1 MAHIIKKGLIKVP
14 TQPKDFDLQAT
25 GLVFKSYDN
34 QIALEFNV
42 VQQDGTPADLLGANL
57 RLLMFIYDEV
67 NGTIK
72 KEPIPFITKNL
83 ITESFLNGHVVYIL
97 PEAMKA
103 YNGMVEAYVY
113 IEYPDGST
121 SDNLGFTF
129 RMKRSAIDGLAQD
142 KADYFIEDFKQLL
155 AAASLEANKVIEGL
169 DTEIKNLQQAA
180 QDANTA
186 VDGAMDRID
195 GLEAEIGQLE
205 RLREMYIDTLDF
217 EGYDYSG
224 RPNLAPNLDFNS
236 LSSSYTQFIK
246 PLSCFKDAGTYFIA
260 DNNDTSAIGTSRNVY
275 IKNMTR
281 LEKGVTY
288 IVSIP
293 LFIDED
299 FTVDD
304 SFITLDSYCVAT
316 ANGTV
321 RRIGRIRPDEKCR
334 NKWYRYTVTFTVP
347 SDFPDGDYTPF
358 MQLWESAQATGK
370 LYIGY
375 DIKIEKVSSTSDQA
389 TPFQP
394 NLLAEPYNMCREYPN
409 ENMVLNNEPVSTNSY
424 RVNTYNIKPL
434 VKGKKYTVTLKG
446 TKPSTQIWRP
456 FFNRD
461 GSAGDFGFG
470 DLKPVPGVP
479 DVWTATFT
487 AADNSK
493 TVNPYMAVYQV
504 PNTSVGQCKIEW
516 CKLEEGEVST
526 PIDAPTYKGL
536 GILDSNDPTKYVWNY
551 TELVDV
557 DGIQDALENVEQR
570 TTTLEGKAN
579 TIDGRLNNVNTALNT
594 VQSTADQIL
603 AEVTAADVMK
613 ETDLPSY
620 LANKPIVAGGMAD
633 FAGKVAF
640 KLHPNPHRAA
650 NYALAY
656 EHANQ
661 APSKCFTYECSQ
673 TSYDRM
679 KSLDGNV
686 LGTAT
691 NTAGQTGTTA
701 FKFDLISQIT
711 KDFPSFFDDCLTQGE
726 KVMKIRNY
734 IESAVLTIRSKNT
747 NSECYISVA
756 QGDVWGAEVKKG
768 SYNESAVTEKVYDQL
783 VQNLYT
789 RARVQDDGSIIF
801 RARTRTIQAS
811 ETNVTVKQEVD
822 YARLDYT
829 LNLSSDDFLTPI
841 ERDVTKDNLTQILS
855 DDSATI
861 KGVMDFKFKTRGNND
876 LCPHAAYLK
885 STSAQATN
893 MSEITYEADADMYTR
908 TQNKDDGLASVLRP
922 EATTGYVGQAKYK
935 FDLVIAIEKEHPHLF
950 KGLTTTK
957 QKVDVLKAKMQEMKF
972 NIWCRTEG
980 SAGTIEIGSSLANVD
995 AIDTLQVKDVGQ
1007 TTEFA
1012 RAEFYSNNNYAC
1024 ARRINDDGT
1033 ILYFVHGSKATTE
1046 QPQPKVIIDYVN
1058 LEYTLSDKPSDY
1070 IVAKTDAT
1078 YLAAVAKTK
1087 ELDRYKEYFSKGTS
1101 LGVDTINQTT
1111 IPFGTSMG
1119 LHGTRAVTLNGGVF
1133 TATKQCKLLFDFSIK
1148 MRGNDKTGYIYV
1160 KPYKNGEKV
1169 DEEACAAVGGFRDS
1183 TGATATLK
1191 FQNNTPLKYIAELNT
1206 GDTLEFKVEIGSSDK
1221 IQEVKMLFG
1230 TVEEI

>member
-1 MAHIIKKGLIKVP
+1 MAHIIKKGPIKVS

-67 NGTIK
+67 DGTIK

-260 DNNDTSAIGTSRNVY
+260 DNNDTSVIGTSRNVY
-275 IKNMTR
+275 IKNITR
-281 LEKGVTY
+281 LKKGMTY

-293 LFIDED
+293 LFIDKD
-299 FTVDD
+299 FTVND
-304 SFITLDSYCVAT
+304 SFITIDSYCVTT

-409 ENMVLNNEPVSTNSY
+409 ENMVINNDPVTSNAY
-424 RVNTYNIKPL
+424 LVKNYQIKPL
-434 VKGKKYTVTLKG
+434 VKGKKYTLTLKG
-446 TKPSTQIWRP
+446 TKPSTQTWRP
-456 FFNRD
+456 FFTQDN
-461 GSAGDFGFG
+461 GSPWAFGN
-470 DLKPVPGVP
+470 LEPVPGIP
-479 DVWTATFT
+479 NLWTGTFT
-487 AADNSK
+487 ASANSHP
-493 TVNPYMAVYQV
+493 TGPEIQIYQV
-504 PNTSVGQCKIEW
+504 PSTSVGQCKIEW

-526 PIDAPTYKGL
+526 PINVPTYKGL

-570 TTTLEGKAN
+570 TATLEGKAN

-620 LANKPIVAGGMAD
+620 LANKQIVAGGTVD
-633 FAGKVAF
+633 FSGKVAQ
-640 KLHPNPHRAA
+640 KVHPNPHKCA

-656 EHANQ
+656 EHASQ
-661 APSKCFTYECSQ
+661 VPSKAINFETTQSG
-673 TSYDRM
+673 YD
-679 KSLDGNV
+679 KINKLDGSTLNSST
-686 LGTAT
+686 GTI
-691 NTAGQTGTTA
+691 GQTANLA

-711 KDFPSFFDDCLTQGE
+711 KDYPSFFDDCPTLGE

-734 IESAVLTIRSKNT
+734 IESAVLTIHSKNT
-747 NSECYISVA
+747 NTECYISAA
-756 QGDVWGAEVKKG
+756 QGDVWGAQATKG

-783 VQNLYT
+783 TQNLYT

-811 ETNVTVKQEVD
+811 ETNVTVKIEID

-861 KGVMDFKFKTRGNND
+861 KGVMDFKFKNRGNND
-876 LCPHAAYLK
+876 LCPHAIYLK
-885 STSAQATN
+885 STSVQATN
-893 MSEITYEADADMYTR
+893 MSEITYEADADMYNR
-908 TQNKDDGLASVLRP
+908 TQNKDDGLASILRP

-935 FDLVIAIEKEHPHLF
+935 FNLVTAIEKEHPHLF
-950 KGLTTTK
+950 KGLTTPQ
-957 QKVDVLKAKMQEMKF
+957 QKYNVLKAKITGYTF
-972 NIWCRTEG
+972 NVYARTEG
-980 SAGTIEIGSSLANVD
+980 ANGQIYIGTSSANSDTIASIV
-995 AIDTLQVKDVGQ
+995 TRDVGQ

-1012 RAEFYSNNNYAC
+1012 KASYPVTHTNA
-1024 ARRINDDGT
+1024 INTDGT
-1033 ILYFVHGSKATTE
+1033 VLFYLRGVPVDSTYT
-1046 QPQPKVIIDYVN
+1046 QPKIIIDYVN

-1070 IVAKTDAT
+1070 VVAKTDAT

-1119 LHGTRAVTLNGGVF
+1119 LHGTRAVTLNGGIF

-1230 TVEEI
+1230 TIEEI

>member
-1 MAHIIKKGLIKVP
+1 MAHIIKKGPIKVP

-42 VQQDGTPADLLGANL
+42 AQQDGAPADLLGANL

-67 NGTIK
+67 DGTIK

-180 QDANTA
+180 KDANTA

-224 RPNLAPNLDFNS
+224 RPNLMPNLDFSKLSRTNS
-236 LSSSYTQFIK
+236 NIQTPPPYVKDGGTFFI
-246 PLSCFKDAGTYFIA
+246 LDAT
-260 DNNDTSAIGTSRNVY
+260 DTSAAGVTRNVF
-275 IKNMTR
+275 IPMLGR
-281 LEKGVTY
+281 LEKGAHYMVT
-288 IVSIP
+288 IP
-293 LFIDED
+293 MMISED
-299 FTVDD
+299 FGTNYGSSPIYPYNTTNSATTTRPLTMTPNADCRGKWQ
-304 SFITLDSYCVAT
+304 FIKKA
-316 ANGTV
+316 
-321 RRIGRIRPDEKCR
+321 
-334 NKWYRYTVTFTVP
+334 FTVP
-347 SDFPDGDYTPF
+347 SDMMDGNFAPF
-358 MQLWESAQATGK
+358 LQIYQTANQTGK

-375 DIKIEKVSSTSDQA
+375 DIKIEKIASLSDQA

-409 ENMVLNNEPVSTNSY
+409 ENMVINNDPVTSNAYLVKSY
-424 RVNTYNIKPL
+424 QIKPL
-434 VKGKKYTVTLKG
+434 VKGKKYTLTLKG
-446 TKPSTQIWRP
+446 TKPSTQTWRP
-456 FFNRD
+456 FFTQDN
-461 GSAGDFGFG
+461 GNPWGVGDMT
-470 DLKPVPGVP
+470 PVPGLPNTWVK
-479 DVWTATFT
+479 TFT
-487 AADNSK
+487 ASANSHP
-493 TVNPYMAVYQV
+493 TGPAAQIYQV
-504 PNTSVGQCKIEW
+504 PNASVGQCKIEW
-516 CKLEEGEVST
+516 CKLEEGEAST
-526 PIDAPTYKGL
+526 PINAPTYKGL

-570 TTTLEGKAN
+570 TATLEGKAN

-613 ETDLPSY
+613 ETDLPGY

-633 FAGKVAF
+633 FAGKAER
-640 KLHPNPHRAA
+640 KAHPNSHKLA

-661 APSKCFTYECSQ
+661 APSKCFAYECSQ
-673 TSYDRM
+673 ASYDKM
-679 KSLDGNV
+679 KSLDGKT

-701 FKFDLISQIT
+701 FKFDLISQIA
-711 KDFPSFFDDCLTQGE
+711 KDYPTFFDDCPTQE
-726 KVMKIRNY
+726 AKVAKIRNY
-734 IESAVLTIRSKNT
+734 IESTVLTIHSKNT

-783 VQNLYT
+783 MRNLFT

-801 RARTRTIQAS
+801 RARTRTIQES
-811 ETNVTVKQEVD
+811 ETNVTVKQEID

-855 DDSATI
+855 DDSVTM
-861 KGVMDFKFKTRGNND
+861 KGVMDFKGKVRSNVANCSHVMYEKTT
-876 LCPHAAYLK
+876 A
-885 STSAQATN
+885 AQATN
-893 MSEITYEADADMYTR
+893 MSEISGEASDAAYNAMQSKGDGLTR
-908 TQNKDDGLASVLRP
+908 TLETDGVAGHV
-922 EATTGYVGQAKYK
+922 VQAKYK
-935 FDLVIAIEKEHPHLF
+935 FDLVTAIEKEHPHLF
-950 KGLTTTK
+950 KGLTTTQ
-957 QKVDVLKAKMQEMKF
+957 QKVDVLKAKIAGYTF
-972 NIWCRTEG
+972 NVYARTEG
-980 SAGTIEIGSSLANVD
+980 ANGQIYIGTSSANADPIVSVVTC
-995 AIDTLQVKDVGQ
+995 DVGQ

-1012 RAEFYSNNNYAC
+1012 KASYSVTHTNA
-1024 ARRINDDGT
+1024 INADGT
-1033 ILYFVHGSKATTE
+1033 VLFYLRSVPVDSTYT
-1046 QPQPKVIIDYVN
+1046 QPKVIIDYVN

-1070 IVAKTDAT
+1070 VVAKTDAA

-1087 ELDRYKEYFSKGTS
+1087 ELDRYKEYFGLSATS
-1101 LGVDTINQTT
+1101 LGADTPNQAT
-1111 IPFGTSMG
+1111 IPFGPSVG

-1133 TATKQCKLLFDFSIK
+1133 TATKACKLMFDFAIK

-1160 KPYKNGEKV
+1160 KPYKNGVKA
-1169 DEEACAAVGGFRDS
+1169 DDEACAAVGGFRDS
-1183 TGATATLK
+1183 TGATTTLK
-1191 FQNNTPLKYIAELNT
+1191 FQNNAPLKYIVELNKN
-1206 GDTLEFKVEIGSSDK
+1206 DTLEFKIELGETDK
-1221 IQEVKMLFG
+1221 IQQVRMLFG
-1230 TVEEI
+1230 TIEEI

>member
-1 MAHIIKKGLIKVP
+1 MMAHIVKKGPIKVP

-42 VQQDGTPADLLGANL
+42 AQQDGTPADLLGANL

-67 NGTIK
+67 DGTIK

-169 DTEIKNLQQAA
+169 DTEIKNLQQATK
-180 QDANTA
+180 DANAA

-224 RPNLAPNLDFNS
+224 RPNLMRNIKLEDLSTEFTRYRKPTNVTMENGCFVIDVTKLSGNQGYYILDVPRGLEGKRYTYSVEAKADVATQGVAIRPVYHNGTALAVLTPSSVGS
-236 LSSSYTQFIK
+236 LT
-246 PLSCFKDAGTYFIA
+246 T
-260 DNNDTSAIGTSRNVY
+260 T
-275 IKNMTR
+275 MTR
-281 LEKGVTY
+281 YKLTTNPLTAQQVNSTVQAFQIY
-288 IVSIP
+288 IVPS
-293 LFIDED
+293 EC
-299 FTVDD
+299 T
-304 SFITLDSYCVAT
+304 AT
-316 ANGTV
+316 KIYVKTNIKMEEGTEAS
-321 RRIGRIRPDEKCR
+321 G
-334 NKWYRYTVTFTVP
+334 
-347 SDFPDGDYTPF
+347 
-358 MQLWESAQATGK
+358 
-370 LYIGY
+370 
-375 DIKIEKVSSTSDQA
+375 
-389 TPFQP
+389 FQP

-409 ENMVLNNEPVSTNSY
+409 ENIADPAVEFPITRSGESLYTKDALEDFILGET
-424 RVNTYNIKPL
+424 
-434 VKGKKYTVTLKG
+434 YTVTIGATMPASQYILVYLAQK
-446 TKPSTQIWRP
+446 Q
-456 FFNRD
+456 
-461 GSAGDFGFG
+461 FGRF
-470 DLKPVPGVP
+470 KPVEGLV
-479 DVWTATFT
+479 DTWVATVSIT
-487 AADNSK
+487 QLGS
-493 TVNPYMAVYQV
+493 NPKLVYLQQH
-504 PNTSVGQCKIEW
+504 PRETLGSCTINWLKIE
-516 CKLEEGEVST
+516 KGDTRT
-526 PIDAPTYKGL
+526 PINVPTYKGL
-536 GILDSNDPTKYVWNY
+536 GILDTNDPTKYVWNY

-613 ETDLPSY
+613 ETDLPGY

-633 FAGKVAF
+633 FAGKAAQKV
-640 KLHPNPHRAA
+640 HPNPHKCA
-650 NYALAY
+650 NYAIAY

-661 APSKCFTYECSQ
+661 APSKCINYEMTQ
-673 TSYDRM
+673 GGYD
-679 KSLDGNV
+679 KIIKLDGSLINS
-686 LGTAT
+686 AT
-691 NTAGQTGTTA
+691 NTVGQTASLA
-701 FKFDLISQIT
+701 FKFDLISQIA
-711 KDFPSFFDDCLTQGE
+711 KDFPSFFDDCPTQE
-726 KVMKIRNY
+726 TKVAKIRNY
-734 IESAVLTIRSKNT
+734 IESAVLTIHSKNT

-783 VQNLYT
+783 RQNLYT

-801 RARTRTIQAS
+801 RARTRTVQES

-822 YARLDYT
+822 YVRLDYT
-829 LNLSSDDFLTPI
+829 LKLSSDDFLTPS
-841 ERDVTKDNLTQILS
+841 ERAVTKDNLTQILS

-861 KGVMDFKFKTRGNND
+861 KGVMDFKFKTRGDNTS
-876 LCPHAAYLK
+876 CPHATYVKAD
-885 STSAQATN
+885 APQVNN
-893 MSEITYEADADMYTR
+893 MSKITNESVSMYNE
-908 TQNKDDGLASVLRP
+908 TQNKADGLSAILKP
-922 EATTGYVGQAKYK
+922 NGTTGNVGQIKYK
-935 FDLVIAIEKEHPHLF
+935 FDLVTAIEREHPHLF
-950 KGLTTTK
+950 KGLTTTQ
-957 QKVDVLKAKMQEMKF
+957 QKVNVLKAKMQELKF
-972 NIWCRTEG
+972 NVWARGEG
-980 SAGTIEIGSSLANVD
+980 TNGNIQIGSSLSNVD
-995 AIDTLQVKDVGQ
+995 AIDTRQMKDIGE

-1012 RAEFYSNNNYAC
+1012 RAEFYCDNNYAC

-1033 ILYFVHGSKATTE
+1033 VLYWLCGSAASDSL
-1046 QPQPKVIIDYVN
+1046 PQPEVIIDYVN

-1070 IVAKTDAT
+1070 VVSQTDAT
-1078 YLAAVAKTK
+1078 YLAALAKLQ
-1087 ELDRYKEYFSKGTS
+1087 ELDRYKEYFGLSATS
-1101 LGVDTINQTT
+1101 LGADTPNQTT
-1111 IPFGTSMG
+1111 IPFGPSVG
-1119 LHGTRAVTLNGGVF
+1119 LHGARAVTLSNGVF
-1133 TATKQCKLLFDFSIK
+1133 TAARACKLMFDFAVK

-1160 KPYKNGEKV
+1160 KPYKNGVKA
-1169 DEEACAAVGGFRDS
+1169 DDEACAAVGGFRDS
-1183 TGATATLK
+1183 TGATTTLK
-1191 FQNNTPLKYIAELNT
+1191 FQNNAPLKYIVELNEN
-1206 GDTLEFKVEIGSSDK
+1206 DTLEFKIELGETDK
-1221 IQEVKMLFG
+1221 IQQVRMLFG
-1230 TVEEI
+1230 TIEEI

>member
-1 MAHIIKKGLIKVP
+1 MAHIIKKGPIKVP

-67 NGTIK
+67 DGTIK

-129 RMKRSAIDGLAQD
+129 RVKRSAIDGLAQD

-180 QDANTA
+180 KDANAA

-195 GLEAEIGQLE
+195 ELEAEIGQLE

-217 EGYDYSG
+217 EGYNYSV
-224 RPNLAPNLDFNS
+224 RPNLMRNIKLED
-236 LSSSYTQFIK
+236 LSSEFTGYRKPTNVTMENGCFVIDVTKLTGNQGYYVLDVPRGLEGKRYTYSVEAKADVETRGVAIR
-246 PLSCFKDAGTYFIA
+246 PVYHNGTALAVLTPSTVGSLTTTMTRYKLTTNALTAQQVNSHVQAFQ
-260 DNNDTSAIGTSRNVY
+260 VY
-275 IKNMTR
+275 I
-281 LEKGVTY
+281 
-288 IVSIP
+288 
-293 LFIDED
+293 
-299 FTVDD
+299 
-304 SFITLDSYCVAT
+304 
-316 ANGTV
+316 
-321 RRIGRIRPDEKCR
+321 
-334 NKWYRYTVTFTVP
+334 VP
-347 SDFPDGDYTPF
+347 SECT
-358 MQLWESAQATGK
+358 ATK
-370 LYIGY
+370 IYVKTN
-375 DIKIEKVSSTSDQA
+375 IKMEEGTEASG
-389 TPFQP
+389 FQP

-409 ENMVLNNEPVSTNSY
+409 ENIADPTIKFPIKTSGY
-424 RVNTYNIKPL
+424 RVYGVNALKNFE
-434 VKGKKYTVTLKG
+434 VGKKYTITIEG
-446 TKPSTQIWRP
+446 TKPSTQQ
-456 FFNRD
+456 FVAHN
-461 GSAGDFGFG
+461 SGDIPLGA
-470 DLKPVPGVP
+470 LVPVEGLPN
-479 DVWTATFT
+479 VWTCTFT
-487 AADNSK
+487 PTKVSASTPK
-493 TVNPYMAVYQV
+493 LLSIYQM
-504 PNTSVGQCKIEW
+504 PSGTAGACQINW
-516 CKLEEGEVST
+516 LKLEEGDTRT
-526 PIDAPTYKGL
+526 PIDVPTYKGL

-570 TTTLEGKAN
+570 TATLEGKAN
-579 TIDGRLNNVNTALNT
+579 TIDGRLNNVNTTLNT

-620 LANKPIVAGGMAD
+620 LANKQIVAGGTVD
-633 FAGKVAF
+633 FSGKVAF

-661 APSKCFTYECSQ
+661 APNACINYELAQ
-673 TSYDRM
+673 VGYD
-679 KSLDGNV
+679 KTAKLDGTS
-686 LGTAT
+686 LISAT
-691 NTAGQTGTTA
+691 NTVGQTASLA
-701 FKFDLISQIT
+701 FKFDLISQIA

-734 IESAVLTIRSKNT
+734 IESAVLTIHSKNT

-811 ETNVTVKQEVD
+811 ETNVTVKTEID

-876 LCPHAAYLK
+876 LCPHAVYLK

-893 MSEITYEADADMYTR
+893 MSEITYEADADMYNK
-908 TQNKDDGLASVLRP
+908 TQNEGDGLASILRP

-935 FDLVIAIEKEHPHLF
+935 FDLVTAIEKEHPHLF

-957 QKVDVLKAKMQEMKF
+957 QKVDVLKAKIQELKF
-972 NIWCRTEG
+972 NVWARGEG
-980 SAGTIEIGSSLANVD
+980 TNGNIQIGSSLSNVD
-995 AIDTLQVKDVGQ
+995 AIDTRQTKDIGE

-1012 RAEFYSNNNYAC
+1012 QAEFYSSNNYDC

-1033 ILYFVHGSKATTE
+1033 ILYWLRSSTVSDSL
-1046 QPQPKVIIDYVN
+1046 PQPKVIIDYVN

-1070 IVAKTDAT
+1070 VVAKTDAT

-1230 TVEEI
+1230 TIEEI

>member
-1 MAHIIKKGLIKVP
+1 MAHIIKKGPIKVP
-14 TQPKDFDLQAT
+14 TQPKNFDLQAT

-42 VQQDGTPADLLGANL
+42 VQQDGKPADLLGANL

-67 NGTIK
+67 DGTIK
-72 KEPIPFITKNL
+72 KEPIPFITANL

-180 QDANTA
+180 KDANKA

-224 RPNLAPNLDFNS
+224 RPNLMRNIKLED
-236 LSSSYTQFIK
+236 LSSEFTGYRKPTNVTMENGCFVIDVTKLTGNQGYYILDVPRGLEGKRYTYSVEAKADVATRGVAIR
-246 PLSCFKDAGTYFIA
+246 PVYHNGTALAVLTPSSVGSLTTTMTRYKLTTNALTAQQVNSHVQAFQ
-260 DNNDTSAIGTSRNVY
+260 VY
-275 IKNMTR
+275 I
-281 LEKGVTY
+281 
-288 IVSIP
+288 
-293 LFIDED
+293 
-299 FTVDD
+299 
-304 SFITLDSYCVAT
+304 
-316 ANGTV
+316 
-321 RRIGRIRPDEKCR
+321 
-334 NKWYRYTVTFTVP
+334 VP
-347 SDFPDGDYTPF
+347 SECTAKKIYVKTN
-358 MQLWESAQATGK
+358 
-370 LYIGY
+370 
-375 DIKIEKVSSTSDQA
+375 IKMEEGTEVSG
-389 TPFQP
+389 FQP

-461 GSAGDFGFG
+461 GSTGDFGFG

-570 TTTLEGKAN
+570 TATLEGKAN

-613 ETDLPSY
+613 ETDLPGY
-620 LANKPIVAGGMAD
+620 LANKPIVAGGTAD
-633 FAGKVAF
+633 FAGKVTN
-640 KLHPNPHRAA
+640 KTHPNPHRCA
-650 NYALAY
+650 NFAIAY

-661 APSKCFTYECSQ
+661 APSKCFNSYECSQ
-673 TSYDRM
+673 VFYD
-679 KSLDGNV
+679 KLKALDGNI
-686 LGTAT
+686 GGAAT

-711 KDFPSFFDDCLTQGE
+711 KDYPSFFDDCPTQGE

-734 IESAVLTIRSKNT
+734 IESAVLTTHSKNT

-801 RARTRTIQAS
+801 RARTRTVQAS
-811 ETNVTVKQEVD
+811 ETNVTVKIEID

-861 KGVMDFKFKTRGNND
+861 KGVMDFKFKTRGDNTN
-876 LCPHAAYLK
+876 CPHAVYLK

-893 MSEITYEADADMYTR
+893 MSEITYEADADMYSR
-908 TQNKDDGLASVLRP
+908 TQNKNDGLASVLRP
-922 EATTGYVGQAKYK
+922 ETTTGYVGQAKYK
-935 FDLVIAIEKEHPHLF
+935 FDLVTAIGKEHPHLF

-957 QKVDVLKAKMQEMKF
+957 QKVDVLKAKMQGLKF
-972 NIWCRTEG
+972 NVWVRGEG
-980 SAGTIEIGSSLANVD
+980 TNGNIQIGSSLSNVD
-995 AIDTLQVKDVGQ
+995 TIDTPQLKGIGES
-1007 TTEFA
+1007 TEFA
-1012 RAEFYSNNNYAC
+1012 RAEFYSNNNDAC

-1033 ILYFVHGSKATTE
+1033 VLYWLCGSAVSDSL
-1046 QPQPKVIIDYVN
+1046 PQPKVIIDYVN

-1070 IVAKTDAT
+1070 VVSQTDAA
-1078 YLAAVAKTK
+1078 YLATVAKTK
-1087 ELDRYKEYFSKGTS
+1087 ELDRYKEYFDKGKSFGADTAKLTTITPGAS
-1101 LGVDTINQTT
+1101 LGV
-1111 IPFGTSMG
+1111 
-1119 LHGTRAVTLNGGVF
+1119 HGTRAVTVNNGVF
-1133 TATKQCKLLFDFSIK
+1133 TAAKVCKLMFDFSVK
-1148 MRGNDKTGYIYV
+1148 MRGNTNTPYNYIFA
-1160 KPYKNGEKV
+1160 YKNGLKA
-1169 DEEACAAVGGFRDS
+1169 DECAVAALGGFGTS
-1183 TGATATLK
+1183 SGTATLK
-1191 FQNNTPLKYIAELNT
+1191 FQTNVPLKYIVTMNK
-1206 GDTLEFKVEIGSSDK
+1206 GDTLEFKTDFGDSPNK
-1221 IQEVKMLFG
+1221 IQEVEMLFG
-1230 TVEEI
+1230 TIEEI

>member
-1 MAHIIKKGLIKVP
+1 MMAHIVKKGPIKVP

-42 VQQDGTPADLLGANL
+42 AQQDGTPADLLGANL

-67 NGTIK
+67 DGTIK

-169 DTEIKNLQQAA
+169 DTEIKNLQQATK
-180 QDANTA
+180 DANAA

-224 RPNLAPNLDFNS
+224 RPNVSANLDA
-236 LSSSYTQFIK
+236 
-246 PLSCFKDAGTYFIA
+246 SCFSNGTGATVA
-260 DNNDTSAIGTSRNVY
+260 DDGDEIVFTLDGINQLSKYNRRVQTPLIEGKQYTISCEIMLEDGFTGDPSGIRLQHAFLPGGVVILQTETVPKNELNTWQKLIGTRTVSYYSNKPNEWYPVFRDIQNLKPSGKVRLRN
-275 IKNMTR
+275 
-281 LEKGVTY
+281 
-288 IVSIP
+288 
-293 LFIDED
+293 
-299 FTVDD
+299 
-304 SFITLDSYCVAT
+304 
-316 ANGTV
+316 
-321 RRIGRIRPDEKCR
+321 
-334 NKWYRYTVTFTVP
+334 
-347 SDFPDGDYTPF
+347 
-358 MQLWESAQATGK
+358 
-370 LYIGY
+370 
-375 DIKIEKVSSTSDQA
+375 IKIEENSTA

-409 ENMVLNNEPVSTNSY
+409 ENIADKSVAFPIKSSSY
-424 RVNTYNIKPL
+424 EIYKGNMEEELMIGQTYTI
-434 VKGKKYTVTLKG
+434 TLKG
-446 TKPSTQIWRP
+446 TK
-456 FFNRD
+456 
-461 GSAGDFGFG
+461 SASYTFAVHNDANISFGT
-470 DLKPVPGVP
+470 LKPVVGLI
-479 DVWTATFT
+479 DVWSLTFT
-487 AADNSK
+487 PTEINSNASK
-493 TVNPYMAVYQV
+493 EIRIFQYRPSTEGASQIDWL
-504 PNTSVGQCKIEW
+504 KIE
-516 CKLEEGEVST
+516 KGDTRT
-526 PIDAPTYKGL
+526 PINVPTYKGL
-536 GILDSNDPTKYVWNY
+536 GILDTNDPTKYVWNY

-570 TTTLEGKAN
+570 TATLEGKAN

-613 ETDLPSY
+613 ETDLPGY

-633 FAGKVAF
+633 FAGKVAQ
-640 KLHPNPHRAA
+640 KVHPNPHKCA
-650 NYALAY
+650 NYAIAY

-661 APSKCFTYECSQ
+661 APSKCINYEMTQ
-673 TSYDRM
+673 GGYD
-679 KSLDGNV
+679 KIIKLDGSLINS
-686 LGTAT
+686 AT
-691 NTAGQTGTTA
+691 NTVGQTASLA

-711 KDFPSFFDDCLTQGE
+711 KDYPSFFDDCPTQDE

-734 IESAVLTIRSKNT
+734 IESAVLTIHSKNT

-756 QGDVWGAEVKKG
+756 QGDVWGAEAKKG

-861 KGVMDFKFKTRGNND
+861 KGVMDFKFKDRGNNTN
-876 LCPHAAYLK
+876 CPHAAYEAGNKPQAVNMSQLDYEAEANVYNQIQNK
-885 STSAQATN
+885 ADGLTRLLATN
-893 MSEITYEADADMYTR
+893 GE
-908 TQNKDDGLASVLRP
+908 
-922 EATTGYVGQAKYK
+922 VGNVPQARYK
-935 FDLVIAIEKEHPHLF
+935 FDLVTAIEKEHPHLF

-957 QKVDVLKAKMQEMKF
+957 QKVDVLKAKMQELKF
-972 NIWCRTEG
+972 NVWARGEG
-980 SAGTIEIGSSLANVD
+980 TNGNIQIGSSLSNVD
-995 AIDTLQVKDVGQ
+995 AIDTRQTKDIGE

-1012 RAEFYSNNNYAC
+1012 RAEFYSDNNYAC

-1033 ILYFVHGSKATTE
+1033 ILYWLRGSTVSDSL
-1046 QPQPKVIIDYVN
+1046 PQPKVIIDYVN

-1070 IVAKTDAT
+1070 VVAKADAT
-1078 YLAAVAKTK
+1078 YLATVAKTK
-1087 ELDRYKEYFSKGTS
+1087 ELDRYKEYFGLSATS
-1101 LGVDTINQTT
+1101 LGTDTPNQTT
-1111 IPFGTSMG
+1111 IPFGPSVG
-1119 LHGTRAVTLNGGVF
+1119 LHGARAVTLNDGVF
-1133 TATKQCKLLFDFSIK
+1133 TATKACKLMFDFAIK

-1160 KPYKNGEKV
+1160 KPYKNGVKA
-1169 DEEACAAVGGFRDS
+1169 DDEACAAVGGFRDS
-1183 TGATATLK
+1183 TGATTTLK
-1191 FQNNTPLKYIAELNT
+1191 FQNNAPLKYIVELNEN
-1206 GDTLEFKVEIGSSDK
+1206 DTLEFKIELGETDK
-1221 IQEVKMLFG
+1221 IQQVRMLFG
-1230 TVEEI
+1230 TIEEI

>member
-1 MAHIIKKGLIKVP
+1 MAHIIKKGPIKVP

-67 NGTIK
+67 DGTIK

-155 AAASLEANKVIEGL
+155 AAASLEANKTIEGL

-180 QDANTA
+180 KDANTA
-186 VDGAMDRID
+186 ADGAMDRID

-217 EGYDYSG
+217 GDYDYSG
-224 RPNLAPNLDFNS
+224 RPNLAPNLDFS
-236 LSSSYTQFIK
+236 KFSGSATTMTK
-246 PLSCFKDAGTYFIA
+246 PLACFKDHETYLEL
-260 DNNDTSAIGTSRNVY
+260 DSSDPSAVNTNRNIYMPNFSTLLPNNVY
-275 IKNMTR
+275 IMTVPIMINADFDGFSTAFILKTSDGTALGTINPPR
-281 LEKGVTY
+281 ENVGTWQNVTK
-288 IVSIP
+288 V
-293 LFIDED
+293 
-299 FTVDD
+299 
-304 SFITLDSYCVAT
+304 
-316 ANGTV
+316 
-321 RRIGRIRPDEKCR
+321 
-334 NKWYRYTVTFTVP
+334 FTVP
-347 SDFPDGDYTPF
+347 SNLKFDTTYV
-358 MQLWESAQATGK
+358 QLWQPKEGNGK

-375 DIKIEKVSSTSDQA
+375 DIKIEKVTSTSDQA

-409 ENMVLNNEPVSTNSY
+409 ENTVINNDPVTSNAYLVKSY
-424 RVNTYNIKPL
+424 QIKPL
-434 VKGKKYTVTLKG
+434 VKGKKYTLTLKG
-446 TKPSTQIWRP
+446 TKPSTQTWRP
-456 FFNRD
+456 FFTQDN
-461 GSAGDFGFG
+461 GNPWGTGDMT
-470 DLKPVPGVP
+470 PVPGLPNTWVK
-479 DVWTATFT
+479 TFT
-487 AADNSK
+487 ASANSHP
-493 TVNPYMAVYQV
+493 TGPAVQIYQL
-504 PNTSVGQCKIEW
+504 PSTSVGQCKIDW
-516 CKLEEGEVST
+516 CKLEEGKVST
-526 PIDAPTYKGL
+526 PIDVPTYKGL

-570 TTTLEGKAN
+570 TATLEGKAN

-594 VQSTADQIL
+594 VQSAADQIL
-603 AEVTAADVMK
+603 AEVTAVDVMK

-633 FAGKVAF
+633 FAGKVAQ
-640 KLHPNPHRAA
+640 KVHPNPHRCA
-650 NYALAY
+650 NFAIAY

-661 APSKCFTYECSQ
+661 APSKCFNSYECSQ
-673 TSYDRM
+673 AFYD
-679 KSLDGNV
+679 KLKALDGNI
-686 LGTAT
+686 GEAAT
-691 NTAGQTGTTA
+691 NTVEQTGTTA

-711 KDFPSFFDDCLTQGE
+711 KDYPSFFDDCPTQDE

-734 IESAVLTIRSKNT
+734 IESAVLTIHSKNT

-801 RARTRTIQAS
+801 RARTRTIQAN

-876 LCPHAAYLK
+876 LCPHAVYLK

-893 MSEITYEADADMYTR
+893 MSEITYEADADMYNK
-908 TQNKDDGLASVLRP
+908 TQNEGDGLASILRP

-935 FDLVIAIEKEHPHLF
+935 FDLVTAIEKEHPHLF

-980 SAGTIEIGSSLANVD
+980 AAGTIEIGSSLSNVD

-1012 RAEFYSNNNYAC
+1012 RAEFYSSNNFAC

-1033 ILYFVHGSKATTE
+1033 ILYFVHGSKVTTE
-1046 QPQPKVIIDYVN
+1046 QPQPKVIIDYAN

-1070 IVAKTDAT
+1070 VVSQTDTT
-1078 YLAAVAKTK
+1078 YLATVAKTK
-1087 ELDRYKEYFSKGTS
+1087 ELDRYKEYFGLSATS
-1101 LGVDTINQTT
+1101 LGADTPNQTT
-1111 IPFGTSMG
+1111 IPFGPSVG
-1119 LHGTRAVTLNGGVF
+1119 LHGARAVTLNGGVF
-1133 TATKQCKLLFDFSIK
+1133 TATKACKLMFDFAVK
-1148 MRGNDKTGYIYV
+1148 MRGNGKTGYIYV
-1160 KPYKNGEKV
+1160 KPYKNGAKA
-1169 DEEACAAVGGFRDS
+1169 DDEACAAVGGFRDS
-1183 TGATATLK
+1183 TGATTTLK
-1191 FQNNTPLKYIAELNT
+1191 FQNNAPLKYIVELNKN
-1206 GDTLEFKVEIGSSDK
+1206 DTLEFKIELGETDK
-1221 IQEVKMLFG
+1221 IQQVRMLFG
-1230 TVEEI
+1230 TIEEI

>member
-67 NGTIK
+67 DGTIK
-72 KEPIPFITKNL
+72 KESIPFITKNL

-155 AAASLEANKVIEGL
+155 AAASLEANKVVEGL
-169 DTEIKNLQQAA
+169 DTQIKELQQAA
-180 QDANTA
+180 KDANTA

-224 RPNLAPNLDFNS
+224 RPNLMRNIKLEDLS
-236 LSSSYTQFIK
+236 LEFTRYIK
-246 PLSCFKDAGTYFIA
+246 PTNVTMENGCFVIDVTKLTGNQGYYILDVPRGLEGKRYTYSVEAKADVATQGVAIRPVYHNGTA
-260 DNNDTSAIGTSRNVY
+260 LAVLTPSSVGSLTTT
-275 IKNMTR
+275 MTR
-281 LEKGVTY
+281 YKLTTNPLTAQQVNSTVQAFQIY
-288 IVSIP
+288 IVPS
-293 LFIDED
+293 EC
-299 FTVDD
+299 T
-304 SFITLDSYCVAT
+304 AT
-316 ANGTV
+316 KIYVKTNIKMEEGTEAS
-321 RRIGRIRPDEKCR
+321 G
-334 NKWYRYTVTFTVP
+334 
-347 SDFPDGDYTPF
+347 
-358 MQLWESAQATGK
+358 
-370 LYIGY
+370 
-375 DIKIEKVSSTSDQA
+375 
-389 TPFQP
+389 FQP

-409 ENMVLNNEPVSTNSY
+409 ENIADPKKVFPIRTSSYNVYLGNN
-424 RVNTYNIKPL
+424 
-434 VKGKKYTVTLKG
+434 VKNYQAGKKYTATLKG
-446 TKPSTQIWRP
+446 TKPSTQKFSGYLLNGNI
-456 FFNRD
+456 
-461 GSAGDFGFG
+461 GIGDF
-470 DLKPVPGVP
+470 KPVEGVP
-479 DVWTATFT
+479 NLWKITFT
-487 AADNSK
+487 VTDAHIKAGVTNIFSI
-493 TVNPYMAVYQV
+493 YQT
-504 PNTSVGQCKIEW
+504 PQGSIGQCEVEWLKI
-516 CKLEEGEVST
+516 EEGEAST
-526 PIDAPTYKGL
+526 PIDVPTYKGL

-570 TTTLEGKAN
+570 TATLEGKAN
-579 TIDGRLNNVNTALNT
+579 IIDGRLNT

-613 ETDLPSY
+613 ETDLPGY

-633 FAGKVAF
+633 FAGKVAQ
-640 KLHPNPHRAA
+640 KVHPNPHKCA
-650 NYALAY
+650 NYAIAY
-656 EHANQ
+656 EYANQ
-661 APSKCFTYECSQ
+661 APSKCFVAYECSQ
-673 TSYDRM
+673 ASYDRV

-734 IESAVLTIRSKNT
+734 IESAVLTIHSKNT

-841 ERDVTKDNLTQILS
+841 ERDVTKDNLTQIMS

-861 KGVMDFKFKTRGNND
+861 KGIMDFKFKTRGNND
-876 LCPHAAYLK
+876 LCPHAVYLK
-885 STSAQATN
+885 YTSAQATN
-893 MSEITYEADADMYTR
+893 MSEITYEADADMYNK
-908 TQNKDDGLASVLRP
+908 TQNEGDGLASILRP

-935 FDLVIAIEKEHPHLF
+935 FDLVTAIEKEHPHLF
-950 KGLTTTK
+950 KGLTTTQ
-957 QKVDVLKAKMQEMKF
+957 QKVNVLKAKLTGYTF
-972 NIWCRTEG
+972 NVYARTEG
-980 SAGTIEIGSSLANVD
+980 ANGQIYIGTSSANSN
-995 AIDTLQVKDVGQ
+995 AIASVATRDVGQ

-1012 RAEFYSNNNYAC
+1012 KASYPVTHTNA
-1024 ARRINDDGT
+1024 INADGT
-1033 ILYFVHGSKATTE
+1033 VLFYLRGVPVDDTYT
-1046 QPQPKVIIDYVN
+1046 QPKVIIDYVN

-1070 IVAKTDAT
+1070 VVAKTDAT

-1230 TVEEI
+1230 TIEEI

>member
-1 MAHIIKKGLIKVP
+1 MTHIIKKGPIKVP
-14 TQPKDFDLQAT
+14 TQPKDYDLQAT

-42 VQQDGTPADLLGANL
+42 AQQDGTPADLLGANL
-57 RLLMFIYDEV
+57 RLLMFIYDEAD
-67 NGTIK
+67 GTIK

-83 ITESFLNGHVVYIL
+83 ITESFLNGQVVYIL

-155 AAASLEANKVIEGL
+155 AAASLEANKTIEGL

-180 QDANTA
+180 KDANKA

-224 RPNLAPNLDFNS
+224 RPNLAPNLDFS
-236 LSSSYTQFIK
+236 KVSKSVSSFQTPEPFVQDHGTHFTITLTHESA
-246 PLSCFKDAGTYFIA
+246 AG
-260 DNNDTSAIGTSRNVY
+260 
-275 IKNMTR
+275 KNFSVFMPNFAR
-281 LEKGVTY
+281 LEKGATY
-288 IVSIP
+288 IISIP
-293 LFIDED
+293 IMISSD
-299 FTVDD
+299 
-304 SFITLDSYCVAT
+304 FITGKAAMYYTTQT
-316 ANGTV
+316 ANPVQTY
-321 RRIGRIRPDEKCR
+321 RPVTIQATEESR
-334 NKWYRYTVTFTVP
+334 GKWAVIKKAFTVP
-347 SDFPDGDYTPF
+347 SNHPDGEYNYLQFYQNAGCPG
-358 MQLWESAQATGK
+358 EIS
-370 LYIGY
+370 IGY
-375 DIKIEKVSSTSDQA
+375 DIKIERVNSTSDQA

-394 NLLAEPYNMCREYPN
+394 NLLVEPYNMCREYPN
-409 ENMVLNNEPVSTNSY
+409 ENMVLNNKPVSTNSY

-446 TKPSTQIWRP
+446 TKPSTQIWRS

-479 DVWTATFT
+479 DVWSATFT
-487 AADNSK
+487 AADNSR
-493 TVNPYMAVYQV
+493 TINPYMAVYQV
-504 PNTSVGQCKIEW
+504 PNTSVGQCKIDW

-526 PIDAPTYKGL
+526 PLEAPTYKGL
-536 GILDSNDPTKYVWNY
+536 GILDTNDPTKYVWNY

-557 DGIQDALENVEQR
+557 DGIQDALEHVEQR
-570 TTTLEGKAN
+570 TLVLEDEQEKL
-579 TIDGRLNNVNTALNT
+579 DGRLTNVNSTLNT

-613 ETDLPSY
+613 ETDLPGY

-633 FAGKVAF
+633 FAGKVERKA
-640 KLHPNPHRAA
+640 HPNPHKLA

-661 APSKCFTYECSQ
+661 APSKCFAYECSQ
-673 TSYDRM
+673 ASYDRV
-679 KSLDGNV
+679 KSLDGNA

-691 NTAGQTGTTA
+691 NVAGQTGTAA
-701 FKFDLISQIT
+701 FKFDLISQIS
-711 KDFPSFFDDCLTQGE
+711 KDYPSFFDDCPTLGE

-734 IESAVLTIRSKNT
+734 IESAVLTIHSKNT

-768 SYNESAVTEKVYDQL
+768 SYNESTVTEKVYDQL

-801 RARTRTIQAS
+801 RARTRTVQAS
-811 ETNVTVKQEVD
+811 ETNVTTKQEVD
-822 YARLDYT
+822 YVRLDYT
-829 LNLSSDDFLTPI
+829 LNLSSDDFITPI

-855 DDSATI
+855 DDSVMI
-861 KGVMDFKFKTRGNND
+861 KGAMDYKFKTRGN
-876 LCPHAAYLK
+876 LGGCPHSAYLK
-885 STSAQATN
+885 SNSAQATN
-893 MSEITYEADADMYTR
+893 MSEITYEVDADMYSKI
-908 TQNKDDGLASVLRP
+908 QNKDDGLASVLAPSDR
-922 EATTGYVGQAKYK
+922 GFVGQAKYK
-935 FDLVIAIEKEHPHLF
+935 FDLVTAIEREHPHLF

-957 QKVDVLKAKMQEMKF
+957 QKVDVLKAKMQELKF
-972 NIWCRTEG
+972 NVWARGEG
-980 SAGTIEIGSSLANVD
+980 TNGNIQIGSSLSNVD
-995 AIDTLQVKDVGQ
+995 AIDTPQLKGIGE

-1012 RAEFYSNNNYAC
+1012 RAEFYNNGNSEC

-1033 ILYFVHGSKATTE
+1033 ILYWLRGSVASDSLTS
-1046 QPQPKVIIDYVN
+1046 PKVIIDYVN

-1070 IVAKTDAT
+1070 VVAKTDAT
-1078 YLAAVAKTK
+1078 YLTAVAKTK
-1087 ELDRYKEYFSKGTS
+1087 ELDRYKEYFDKGTE
-1101 LGVDTINQTT
+1101 
-1111 IPFGTSMG
+1111 FGTSTTKLTSLEPG
-1119 LHGTRAVTLNGGVF
+1119 TSKALHGTRAVTVSGGTF
-1133 TATKQCKLLFDFSIK
+1133 KATKACRLYFDFSVK
-1148 MRGNDKTGYIYV
+1148 FRGATTTPYIYIKV
-1160 KPYKNGEKV
+1160 YKNGV
-1169 DEEACAAVGGFRDS
+1169 EADIEAVAAVGGMRDAD
-1183 TGATATLK
+1183 GKNVTLK
-1191 FQNNTPLKYIAELNT
+1191 YQTNAPLKYIVDVNVD
-1206 GDTLEFKVEIGSSDK
+1206 DTIEFKIDMGDSPNT
-1221 IQEVKMLFG
+1221 IQSCRMLYG
-1230 TVEEI
+1230 TIEEI

>member
-1 MAHIIKKGLIKVP
+1 MAHIIKKGPIKVP

-67 NGTIK
+67 DGTIK

-129 RMKRSAIDGLAQD
+129 RMKSSAIDGLAQD

-180 QDANTA
+180 KDANKA

-224 RPNLAPNLDFNS
+224 RPNLMPNLDFS
-236 LSSSYTQFIK
+236 KLSRSSSTVLEPHSYV
-246 PLSCFKDAGTYFIA
+246 KDGGSFFVLDAT
-260 DNNDTSAIGTSRNVY
+260 DTSAAGVTRNVF
-275 IKNMTR
+275 IPMLGR
-281 LEKGVTY
+281 LEKGAHYMVT
-288 IVSIP
+288 IPMMVS
-293 LFIDED
+293 ED
-299 FTVDD
+299 FGTDYGGSPIYPYNTTD
-304 SFITLDSYCVAT
+304 GAT
-316 ANGTV
+316 TTRPLTMTPNADCRGKWQFVKKAFAVPIDMMDGNFAPFLQVYQNAN
-321 RRIGRIRPDEKCR
+321 
-334 NKWYRYTVTFTVP
+334 
-347 SDFPDGDYTPF
+347 
-358 MQLWESAQATGK
+358 QTGK

-409 ENMVLNNEPVSTNSY
+409 ENIADPTVKFPINSKGSVLYQGTMTEPFVIGET
-424 RVNTYNIKPL
+424 
-434 VKGKKYTVTLKG
+434 YTVTLEG
-446 TKPSTQIWRP
+446 TKPSGQLFR
-456 FFNRD
+456 FFNP
-461 GSAGDFGFG
+461 GISGYGN
-470 DLKPVPGVP
+470 LSPVEGLPNI
-479 DVWTATFT
+479 WALTFT
-487 AADNSK
+487 AEKVADDPKIAQIIQTPNASLGTCQINWVKIEKSK
-493 TVNPYMAVYQV
+493 TR
-504 PNTSVGQCKIEW
+504 
-516 CKLEEGEVST
+516 T
-526 PIDAPTYKGL
+526 PIDVPTYKGL

-570 TTTLEGKAN
+570 TATLEGKAN
-579 TIDGRLNNVNTALNT
+579 IIDGRLNT

-613 ETDLPSY
+613 ETDLPGY

-633 FAGKVAF
+633 FAGKVAQ
-640 KLHPNPHRAA
+640 KVHPNPHKCA
-650 NYALAY
+650 NYAIAY

-661 APSKCFTYECSQ
+661 APSKCFVAYECSQ
-673 TSYDRM
+673 ASYDRV

-734 IESAVLTIRSKNT
+734 IESAVLTIHSKNT

-801 RARTRTIQAS
+801 RARTRTVQAS

-876 LCPHAAYLK
+876 LCPHAVYLK

-893 MSEITYEADADMYTR
+893 MSEITYEADADMYNK
-908 TQNKDDGLASVLRP
+908 TQNEGDGLASILRP

-935 FDLVIAIEKEHPHLF
+935 FDLVTAIEKEHPHLF

-957 QKVDVLKAKMQEMKF
+957 QKVDVLKAKIQELKF
-972 NIWCRTEG
+972 NVWARGEG
-980 SAGTIEIGSSLANVD
+980 TNGNIQIGSSLSNVD
-995 AIDTLQVKDVGQ
+995 AIDTRQTKDIGE

-1012 RAEFYSNNNYAC
+1012 QAEFYSSNNYAC

-1033 ILYFVHGSKATTE
+1033 ILYWLRGSTVSDSL
-1046 QPQPKVIIDYVN
+1046 PQPKVIIDYVN

-1070 IVAKTDAT
+1070 VVAKTDAT

-1230 TVEEI
+1230 TIEEI